1 METRLHHRSF
11 RVQFG
16 GGSPEEQ
23 LVLGPDAKIEV
34 RAPES
39 ALVVPDV
46 GGLDRVRNALGAVLR
61 VLGRALYL
69 SPALVVL
76 KLVLS
81 GFDLR
86 ISDYVIPA
94 FASLVVLFFG
104 VLCLWVAASLP
115 WWFFRG
121 RKALVRFA
129 SPPPADGT
137 EVTVRGVVAGLEPG
151 ATEVLSCA
159 EVSEGAVIERVVV
172 GECFAVVPEEGEP
185 AIVVPRRTPF
195 LLGGALKIGDRVE
208 VRGVH
213 LGAFDNR
220 EHFEIDGR
228 PAGLTDDDD
237 GHGPYR
243 QAPGGAALLLGDDMA
258 RRLVIRK
265 L

>member
-1 METRLHHRSF
+1 MEKRLHHRSF
-11 RVQFG
+11 RVHFG
-16 GGSPEEQ
+16 GGPPEEQ
-23 LVLGPDAKIEV
+23 LVLGPDAKVET

-39 ALVVPDV
+39 SLVVPDV
-46 GGLDRVRNALGAVLR
+46 GGLDRVRTAVGAVLR
-61 VLGRALYL
+61 VLGRVLYL
-69 SPALVVL
+69 SPALIVV

-104 VLCLWVAASLP
+104 VLCLWVAVSLP
-115 WWFFRG
+115 WWFLRG
-121 RKALVRFA
+121 RKRLLRFA

-137 EVTVRGVVAGLEPG
+137 EMTVRGVVAGLERG

-159 EVSEGAVIERVVV
+159 ELSEGALIERVVV
-172 GECFAVVPEEGEP
+172 GECFAVIPEEGDP

-195 LLGGALKIGDRVE
+195 LVGGALKIGDRVE

-213 LGAFDNR
+213 AGAFDNR
-220 EHFEIDGR
+220 EHFELDGR
-228 PAGLTDDDD
+228 PAGLADDDD

-243 QAPGGAALLLGDDMA
+243 QAPGGSALLLGDDAA
-258 RRLVIRK
+258 RRMVIRK